1 MSLTR
6 LAAALGCGLLFG
18 FGLALSRMVDPAV
31 VRGFLDVTGDWDPS
45 LAGVMAGAI
54 PVTFLFY
61 RIAARRGHT
70 VTGEALPPPP
80 TRSIDARLIGGA
92 LVFGVGWGLVGLCPA
107 PALIAWLFQP
117 WALLFIAAM
126 VAGMAIERRVF
137 ADRDERAPT
146 GSATDQAA

>member
-1 MSLTR
+1 MNANPLR
-6 LAAALGCGLLFG
+6 LVGALGCGLLFG

-54 PVTFLFY
+54 PVTFVFY
-61 RIAARRGHT
+61 RIAARRGRALA
-70 VTGEALPPPP
+70 GGALPPAPER
-80 TRSIDARLIGGA
+80 TIDRRLVGGA
-92 LVFGVGWGLVGLCPA
+92 LLFGIGWGLVGLCPA

-126 VAGMAIERRVF
+126 VAGMAIQRRVLREPV
-137 ADRDERAPT
+137 ADPAC
-146 GSATDQAA
+146 G